1 LLGGVAALSVTALG
15 ACSMVEAVFADL
27 VPPVVAVCPEVGCV
41 VGCVM
46 GCAVGSVVEG
56 AAVGPLVG
64 SGVAGL
70 SVGVVVGSV
79 VGVGSAG
86 EVVVLAVLAVV
97 VAAVAPSSAYTGPT
111 EPTSSS
117 DIVAATVVAVTP
129 RKRKR
134 LMSLIPLGSESGA
147 WRRHSRRFP

>member
-1 LLGGVAALSVTALG
+1 VTALG
-15 ACSMVEAVFADL
+15 ACNVVEAVFADL
-27 VPPVVAVCPEVGCV
+27 VPVVAVGPDAGWVLVCV
-41 VGCVM
+41 VG
-46 GCAVGSVVEG
+46 AAVEG
-56 AAVGPLVG
+56 PAVGPLAG
-64 SGVAGL
+64 SAEAGL
-70 SVGVVVGSV
+70 PVGAAVTSV

-86 EVVVLAVLAVV
+86 EVVVLAAVLVVV
-97 VAAVAPSSAYTGPT
+97 VAAVPPSSAYTGPT